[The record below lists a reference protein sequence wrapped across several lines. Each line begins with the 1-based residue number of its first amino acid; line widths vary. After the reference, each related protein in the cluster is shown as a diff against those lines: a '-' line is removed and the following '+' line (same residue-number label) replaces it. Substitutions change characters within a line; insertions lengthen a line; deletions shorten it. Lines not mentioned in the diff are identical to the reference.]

1 MLSEGYFSVVSLVER
16 DAEPQQVHGGRVV
29 LLKSNEEGLVVL
41 ILAGLLIV
49 LVRSKKNDET
59 PVYL

>member
-1 MLSEGYFSVVSLVER
+1 MVSLVER